1 MDGLRRYARVRV
13 QARSLALKKVFH
25 FAKMYFAVLQYIFAM
40 YFAFNWKQAC
50 QQQGNKAV
58 NRETKCERHV

>member
-1 MDGLRRYARVRV
+1 MRMREYK
-13 QARSLALKKVFH
+13 LALKNVYN

-50 QQQGNKAV
+50 SFMYYYVVV
-58 NRETKCERHV
+58 NLETKCERP